1 MTLKKNIFLSFLKL
15 FNTLETSEK
24 MKIYFSI
31 FFMVIASFLE
41 VLSIGALI
49 PFVTAIISP
58 EKLFEI
64 EFLRDNINKNI
75 LFKYNLQLMFT
86 ILFIISI
93 ILANLIR
100 IYVLYLVSKISKTI
114 PTQIATNIYKSII
127 MSDYISFKKKNSA
140 DIVSL
145 VTDKMESISGVFYNF
160 LNAFSSIIISS
171 AIIILL
177 FLINFKITI
186 FCIVIATFIYF
197 VIGYFLKKSLKKS
210 GKLLSTFSVS
220 RIKKVRE
227 TFGSFKI
234 ISLQNLQQ
242 LFVDEYNKY
251 ENNYRM
257 NQLKLQ
263 MASLV
268 PRYFVETMGIVII
281 ALMIYF
287 LYAYT
292 GYESVY
298 IITLVGAL
306 AYAAQRLLPLFNN
319 VYVCISSLF
328 GFSAIIDE
336 TVAVLNQAKKDNKK
350 VIYNSDSKIN
360 FKNNI
365 EFKNVSFKYNQSQ
378 NKIINNLNI
387 NIIKGSK
394 VAITGKTG
402 VGKSTLLDILIGL
415 LKPTEGIIEIDKSKL
430 SEINLIEWQNNIS
443 HVPQDIFLFDTS
455 IKENI
460 AFNNKNLSE
469 SDHENIIE
477 SCKTAAIHD
486 FINSLPNKYD
496 TVVGENGMFL
506 SGGQKQRIGIARALY
521 DEKEVLT
528 LDEATSALDV
538 NTEKN
543 ILNNIIDK
551 KITVIQITH
560 RVDSLDNYDQ
570 IIKL

>member
-551 KITVIQITH
+551 KITVIQISH

>member
-15 FNTLETSEK
+15 FNSLETSQK

-49 PFVTAIISP
+49 PFVTAILSP
-58 EKLFEI
+58 EKLLEI

-75 LFKYNLQLMFT
+75 LLKYNLQLIFT
-86 ILFIISI
+86 IIFIISI

-197 VIGYFLKKSLKKS
+197 LIGYFLKKSLKKS
-210 GKLLSTFSVS
+210 GKSLSTFSVS

-251 ENNYRM
+251 ESNYRM

-263 MASLV
+263 MASLA
-268 PRYFVETMGIVII
+268 PKYFVETIGIVII

-292 GYESVY
+292 LYESVY

-336 TVAVLNQAKKDNKK
+336 TVEILNQAKKENKR
-350 VIYNSDSKIN
+350 VIYKSDSKIN

-378 NKIINNLNI
+378 NNIINNLNI

-455 IKENI
+455 IRENI

-469 SDHENIIE
+469 SDYENIIE
-477 SCKTAAIHD
+477 SCKAAEIHD
-486 FINSLPNKYD
+486 FINSLPNKYN
-496 TVVGENGMFL
+496 TMVGENGMFL

-521 DEKEVLT
+521 DKKEVLT

-551 KITVIQITH
+551 EITVIQITH